1 MIRVIETEHFIEF
14 TDLEVNPKGSRKL
27 ELLIN
32 QYPEEL
38 RLIDYQIVYGEYT
51 SISDENSTINS
62 LIDELGSVTCEIHC
76 YYRVL
81 FLKIKSEN

>member
-1 MIRVIETEHFIEF
+1 MIEIYETEHFIEF
-14 TDLEVNPKGSRKL
+14 TDLEVNLKSVRKL

-32 QYPEEL
+32 QFPEEL
-38 RLIDYQIVYGEYT
+38 NLIDYEVRYGDIT

-62 LIDELGSVTCEIHC
+62 LIDELESVTCEIHC

>member
-1 MIRVIETEHFIEF
+1 MIEINETEHFIEI

-32 QYPEEL
+32 QFPEEL
-38 RLIDYQIVYGEYT
+38 NLIDYEVRYGDIT

-62 LIDELGSVTCEIHC
+62 LIDVLETVTHATHTN
-76 YYRVL
+76 YRVL
-81 FLKIKSEN
+81 FLKIKS